1 MAQPEAEPRGPLSG
15 VRVLDLSAY
24 IAGPYGCTQHEVR
37 TDLHRIVISSP
48 YRSAGDRQWCAS
60 VYLYG
65 FALSRGP
72 EAHFGHA
79 ATPSAAACAVLGLLP
94 PHHRAEIA
102 PALQAILDALAPE
115 PLP

>member
-1 MAQPEAEPRGPLSG
+1 MTH
-15 VRVLDLSAY
+15 RVTRHP
-24 IAGPYGCTQHEVR
+24 GPYGSTQHEVR

-48 YRSAGDRQWCAS
+48 YRLAGDRQWCAS

-72 EAHFGHA
+72 EAYFGHA
-79 ATPSAAACAVLGLLP
+79 ATPADAVAAALGILP
-94 PHHRAEIA
+94 PHHHAEIA
-102 PALQAILDALAPE
+102 PALQAILDATTE